1 MRQYLRGWVCVWND
15 CEFQAF
21 PDCFSAKWSNAIS
34 RLIFRCLYNKTLLLK
49 PVVVVASPIEC
60 SSLCSVT
67 VDTSCCPPRFFCV
80 LMLLSSFLAV
90 PSRVLS
96 IRKVELEFFVFIR
109 CEQKHVKWKKMVSK
123 CCWRDNPKAK
133 NSPEGDVVN
142 QNGSTSNLLDFE
154 ETCDKKLDAAE
165 TKRRSSTASS
175 TTGSGISAFQKY
187 SWCRHC
193 KTFKNN
199 SKLPFCETF

>member
-1 MRQYLRGWVCVWND
+1 MKQCHFKANFLPLQNPAT
-15 CEFQAF
+15 QAH
-21 PDCFSAKWSNAIS
+21 AM
-34 RLIFRCLYNKTLLLK
+34 Y
-49 PVVVVASPIEC
+49 VAIEC
-60 SSLCSVT
+60 SSVT
-67 VDTSCCPPRFFCV
+67 VDTSCCPRAHAPV
-80 LMLLSSFLAV
+80 SWLSL
-90 PSRVLS
+90 RVLS

-109 CEQKHVKWKKMVSK
+109 CEQKHVKVRKMVSK

-187 SWCRHC
+187 S
-193 KTFKNN
+193 
-199 SKLPFCETF
+199 